1 MLTMADMK
9 RLLIFFLVL
18 FSGSMLFA
26 QQGYQINL
34 TMKPYKNSYVYL
46 GYHYGQ
52 KKALADSA
60 KMDATG
66 KGVFKGN
73 QKLPGGIYFIVSPR
87 KEIMF
92 EVLIDK
98 QQQFSITAD
107 TSRSPSAVQFTG
119 SPDNT
124 LFQQYTIKANSAG
137 MQAAKENA
145 EMANA
150 KTSADSARIMARL
163 KSLGD
168 GLQKYRDSIEKKYPN
183 SFLTALFRAM
193 KEPVVPPV
201 SKHPG
206 GKYDSNFAYYYYKS
220 HFWDGVE
227 WNDGRLVRTPFFES
241 KLDRYY
247 RDLVPPNPDSLIR
260 EVDKMILYSRSDKE
274 MYKYLMVHFV
284 QKYVNPEFMGQDA
297 VFVHIW
303 EKYINSGQ
311 TDFFTEQYKEF
322 MSKRA
327 YSLMANLIGRQAAN
341 LEMVDSLGKQTNLYD
356 VKSDMVVVCFWD
368 PTCSHCKETVPRLD
382 SIYHAK
388 WINQGVKMYGVMTD
402 GGKEN
407 WVNFIKDHRLND
419 WIHVYQ
425 LPSKEVEDNAAG
437 RASYKQLYDV
447 YQTPMLYLLDQD
459 KRIIAKKLNF
469 DQLNEVID
477 LKIKKSTSR

>member
-1 MLTMADMK
+1 MANMK
-9 RLLIFFLVL
+9 RINTFILVL
-18 FSGSMLFA
+18 FSSLASFA
-26 QQGYQINL
+26 QQGYNINITL
-34 TMKPYKNSYVYL
+34 KPYKNTYVYL
-46 GYHYGQ
+46 GYHYGA

-60 KMDATG
+60 LLDANS
-66 KGVFKGN
+66 KGVFKGT
-73 QKLPGGIYFIVSPR
+73 QKLPGGIYFVVSPR
-87 KEIMF
+87 KEILF
-92 EVLIDK
+92 ELLIDK

-107 TSRSPSAVQFTG
+107 TARMASSLVFNGSA
-119 SPDNT
+119 DNT
-124 LFQQYTIKANSAG
+124 LFQQYT
-137 MQAAKENA
+137 QAANKAGQQASKENA
-145 EMANA
+145 NLANA
-150 KTSADSARIMARL
+150 KTAADSLRITNQLRA
-163 KSLGD
+163 LGD
-168 GLQKYRDSIEKKYPN
+168 GLQHFRDSLEKKYPA
-183 SFLTALFRAM
+183 SFLAALFKAM
-193 KEPVVPPV
+193 KEPIVPPL

-206 GKYDSNFAYYYYKS
+206 GRYDSNFAYQYYKS

-227 WNDGRLVRTPFFES
+227 WNDGRLVRTPFFEA

-247 RDLVPPNPDSLIR
+247 RDLVPPNPDSLIK

-274 MYKYLMVHFV
+274 MFKYLMVHFV

-322 MSKRA
+322 MTKRA

-341 LEMVDSLGKQTNLYD
+341 LEMVDSLGKPTNLYD
-356 VKSDMVVVCFWD
+356 VQSDMTVVCFWD

-388 WINQGVKMYGVMTD
+388 WINQGVKLYGVMTD

-407 WVNFIKDHRLND
+407 WVNFIKDHHLND

-437 RASYKQLYDV
+437 RASFRQLYDV
-447 YQTPMLYLLDQD
+447 YQTPMLYLLDKD
-459 KRIIAKKLNF
+459 KRIVAKKLSF
-469 DQLNEVID
+469 EQLNEVID
-477 LKIKKSTSR
+477 LKIKKSTSK